1 MGFWK
6 KMTEATITI
15 TRFRQLPIECV
26 TGDTRCRI
34 MYDTC
39 DTSAAF
45 RTLQLQCTFV
55 QSIVYPNLVP
65 LQSKPGGPA
74 SCEQSSGGFPS

>member
-55 QSIVYPNLVP
+55 QKHCV
-65 LQSKPGGPA
+65 SKFSA
-74 SCEQSSGGFPS
+74 TTKQAWRSGKL